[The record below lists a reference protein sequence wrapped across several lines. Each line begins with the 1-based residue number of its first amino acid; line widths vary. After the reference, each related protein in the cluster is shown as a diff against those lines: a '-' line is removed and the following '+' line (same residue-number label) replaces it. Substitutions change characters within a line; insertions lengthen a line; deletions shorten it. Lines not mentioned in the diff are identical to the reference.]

1 MKARAAAFHHR
12 GEEDGLPATSFMQ
25 RLLEWV
31 ERVGNKVP
39 HPAIIFAWLI
49 VGLIVLSHIF
59 YLTGA
64 SVTFD
69 KVNPQTHAVEKA
81 TAHVQSLITADGI
94 RFMYSNIVSNFMGFT
109 AVGIFIVAMLGV
121 GVAESS
127 GLIKVLVNKLVQI
140 SSPRALTYILVFV
153 GVLSSVASDV
163 GYLVLIPLGAAAF
176 LSVGRNPL
184 VGLAASFAAVA
195 GLFSVN
201 IVVKPIDGV
210 LTEITNDSIH
220 MINPHLTLSLTAN
233 FWFSLASVVILT
245 VVCGLITDKL
255 VEPRLGRYE
264 SPKELGDA
272 LAADESAEVDPAD
285 EARGLKWAAW
295 GIIATFVVFGFLT
308 LPHRAP
314 LRNPETGTLIGYSPF
329 LNHLIVF
336 VAVAFL
342 VAGAAYGLGARTMTG
357 AADIVKS
364 MENAMVSLGPLLFLL
379 FVVSQ
384 FIGFMTYSNLATI
397 AAVKMGDQLERA
409 GLGPVPLLL
418 GFVIVAALVNLLMT
432 GIAQKWAVLAAV
444 FVPLL
449 MRLHVA
455 PEAVLAAYR
464 VSDSPFNL
472 VSPVMPYFPIVIGVA
487 AKYQRNAGLGTIVAL
502 MLPYLV
508 IIQAVWIG
516 LLLAWQALK
525 IPWGF

>member
-184 VGLAASFAAVA
+184 VGLAASFSAVA

-329 LNHLIVF
+329 LNHL
-336 VAVAFL
+336 
-342 VAGAAYGLGARTMTG
+342 
-357 AADIVKS
+357 
-364 MENAMVSLGPLLFLL
+364 
-379 FVVSQ
+379 
-384 FIGFMTYSNLATI
+384 
-397 AAVKMGDQLERA
+397 
-409 GLGPVPLLL
+409 
-418 GFVIVAALVNLLMT
+418 
-432 GIAQKWAVLAAV
+432 
-444 FVPLL
+444 
-449 MRLHVA
+449 
-455 PEAVLAAYR
+455 
-464 VSDSPFNL
+464 
-472 VSPVMPYFPIVIGVA
+472 
-487 AKYQRNAGLGTIVAL
+487 
-502 MLPYLV
+502 
-508 IIQAVWIG
+508 
-516 LLLAWQALK
+516 
-525 IPWGF
+525 

>member
-1 MKARAAAFHHR
+1 
-12 GEEDGLPATSFMQ
+12 
-25 RLLEWV
+25 
-31 ERVGNKVP
+31 
-39 HPAIIFAWLI
+39 
-49 VGLIVLSHIF
+49 
-59 YLTGA
+59 
-64 SVTFD
+64 
-69 KVNPQTHAVEKA
+69 
-81 TAHVQSLITADGI
+81 
-94 RFMYSNIVSNFMGFT
+94 
-109 AVGIFIVAMLGV
+109 
-121 GVAESS
+121 
-127 GLIKVLVNKLVQI
+127 
-140 SSPRALTYILVFV
+140 
-153 GVLSSVASDV
+153 
-163 GYLVLIPLGAAAF
+163 
-176 LSVGRNPL
+176 
-184 VGLAASFAAVA
+184 
-195 GLFSVN
+195 
-201 IVVKPIDGV
+201 
-210 LTEITNDSIH
+210 
-220 MINPHLTLSLTAN
+220 
-233 FWFSLASVVILT
+233 
-245 VVCGLITDKL
+245 
-255 VEPRLGRYE
+255 
-264 SPKELGDA
+264 
-272 LAADESAEVDPAD
+272 
-285 EARGLKWAAW
+285 
-295 GIIATFVVFGFLT
+295 
-308 LPHRAP
+308 
-314 LRNPETGTLIGYSPF
+314 
-329 LNHLIVF
+329 
-336 VAVAFL
+336 
-342 VAGAAYGLGARTMTG
+342 
-357 AADIVKS
+357 
-364 MENAMVSLGPLLFLL
+364 MVSLGPLLFLL